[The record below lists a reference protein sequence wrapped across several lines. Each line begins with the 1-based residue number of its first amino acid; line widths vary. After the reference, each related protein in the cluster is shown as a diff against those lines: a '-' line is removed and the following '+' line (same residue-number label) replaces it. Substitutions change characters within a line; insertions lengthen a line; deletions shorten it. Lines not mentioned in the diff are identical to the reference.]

1 MMQQIQ
7 KFLNK
12 CFTQENGKKLLAYI
26 VLILVIFL
34 FKWFIW
40 IFFLTFIFAYLFYS
54 FWKFLNFKLR
64 DFIQKRNFSKSR
76 KKFLKKLCCVNLVV
90 VLEYI
95 VFLWFLLMT
104 IWWVLPKFLEELQA
118 IPETIPFVADQIEPI
133 INKLEGI
140 NNLNNEISGTIDGV
154 LTSQDYWVILNILG
168 KIKTAGYVILQI
180 LFALVLSLVFILD
193 RHNLTAYLYRL
204 KRSSYW
210 FFYDEYEK
218 IGTRVV
224 ESFGLIFKAQSMIAW
239 VNAILTTCGLILI
252 GLVHGQGF
260 PYLLTLGLFVFIAG
274 FIPVLWTFISSIPI
288 LFVAFHFIGWYQVVV
303 EIVLLIGI
311 IHMIEA
317 YYLNPKIVS
326 NFIQIPV
333 SLTFVILLISEHFFG
348 FAGLLI
354 WMSFFYF
361 FMTLLSDADKVL
373 KKKKPR
379 IEN

>member
-1 MMQQIQ
+1 
-7 KFLNK
+7 
-12 CFTQENGKKLLAYI
+12 
-26 VLILVIFL
+26 
-34 FKWFIW
+34 
-40 IFFLTFIFAYLFYS
+40 
-54 FWKFLNFKLR
+54 
-64 DFIQKRNFSKSR
+64 
-76 KKFLKKLCCVNLVV
+76 
-90 VLEYI
+90 
-95 VFLWFLLMT
+95 MT

>member
-12 CFTQENGKKLLAYI
+12 CFTEENGKKLLAYI
-26 VLILVIFL
+26 VLILGIIL
-34 FKWFIW
+34 FKGFIW

-54 FWKFLNFKLR
+54 FWKFLNFKLKQLL
-64 DFIQKRNFSKSR
+64 QKSKFSKSR
-76 KKFLKKLCCVNLVV
+76 KKFLKKFCCVNLLVV
-90 VLEYI
+90 IEYI
-95 VFLWFLLMT
+95 VFLGFLGMT

-118 IPETIPFVADQIEPI
+118 IPETIPFVADQIQPI

-140 NNLNNEISGTIDGV
+140 NNLNNEISGSIDWV
-154 LTSQDYWVILNILG
+154 LTSQDYGVILNILG

-193 RHNLTAYLYRL
+193 RHNLSSYLYRL
-204 KRSSYW
+204 KKSSYG

-239 VNAILTTCGLILI
+239 VNAILTTSGLILI
-252 GLVHGQGF
+252 GLVHGQSF
-260 PYLLTLGLFVFIAG
+260 PYLLTLWLFVFIAG
-274 FIPVLWTFISSIPI
+274 FIPVLWTFISSVPI
-288 LFVAFHFIGWYQVVV
+288 LLVAFHFIGWYQVVI
-303 EIVLLIGI
+303 EIILLIGI

-373 KKKKPR
+373 KKKKTR
-379 IEN
+379 IEY